1 MKYFLFCVF
10 FFCIYILYEG
20 LQKDPN
26 LVPSNLIS
34 KEIPAFSIESLQGT
48 NFTNVDLEN
57 KGVVILNFF
66 ASWCP
71 PCKIEHPQL
80 LQLSNIIPVFG
91 IAKKNKKKDLLPWL
105 EELGSPYELIGM
117 DHNGLQSINWGVY
130 GLPETFIIQD
140 GLVKYRHVGPI
151 MKRDLEIFKNLTKK
165 K

>member
-34 KEIPAFSIESLQGT
+34 KEIPEFSIESLQGK

-57 KGVVILNFF
+57 KEVVILNFF

-91 IAKKNKKKDLLPWL
+91 IAKKNKKKIYSHGW
-105 EELGSPYELIGM
+105 
-117 DHNGLQSINWGVY
+117 
-130 GLPETFIIQD
+130 
-140 GLVKYRHVGPI
+140 
-151 MKRDLEIFKNLTKK
+151 KNLVVHMK
-165 K
+165 